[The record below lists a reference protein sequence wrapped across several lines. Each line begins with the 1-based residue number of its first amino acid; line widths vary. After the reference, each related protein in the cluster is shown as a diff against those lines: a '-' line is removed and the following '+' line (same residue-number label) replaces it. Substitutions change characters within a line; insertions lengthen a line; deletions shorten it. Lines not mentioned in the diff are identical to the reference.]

1 MAGKE
6 WTGGCMC
13 EAVRYRAFGEPV
25 RIEVC
30 HCRTCRRNTG
40 SAFGIFVLFKADDA
54 VVEGEE
60 ENVTT
65 YRSSPETTRHSC
77 RHCGTP
83 LFNRF
88 EGHIDFHLGTLDEA
102 ERVSPQ
108 TEIWTA
114 RRLPWLSAFPDTSCS
129 LYGSDEPRL

>member
-1 MAGKE
+1 MADRE

-13 EAVRYRAFGEPV
+13 GAVRYRALGEPI

-40 SAFGIFVLFKADDA
+40 SAFGIFVLFKADQA

-60 ENVTT
+60 AVTT
-65 YRSSPETTRHSC
+65 YRSSSQTSRHSC
-77 RHCGTP
+77 RQCGTP

-102 ERVSPQ
+102 ERLHPQ
-108 TEIWTA
+108 TEIWTV
-114 RRLPWLSAFPDTSCS
+114 RRLPWLSPLPDTHCS
-129 LYGSDEPRL
+129 LYGPDEPAL